1 MNSDTISKRAKR
13 IRLVILDVDGVL
25 TDGRIV
31 YDANGV
37 ESKFFNVK
45 DGHGIKLLQRA
56 GIRVAI
62 ISGRES
68 QVVTR
73 RAAELGIDLVYQ
85 RALDK
90 VGPYQKILEITGFTD
105 DEVAYMGDDLPD
117 IPLMRRVGL
126 AVAPADA
133 LDYVLPHAHIVS
145 TKRGGCGAVRE
156 ICDRIIREQ
165 GLWDEVCGK
174 YFS

>member
-1 MNSDTISKRAKR
+1 MNGERAQK
-13 IRLVILDVDGVL
+13 IRLFIFDVDGVL

-45 DGHGIKLLQRA
+45 DGHGIKMLQRA

-68 QVVTR
+68 EVVTR

-90 VGPYQKILEITGFTD
+90 VIPYQEILKKTGCSD
-105 DEVAYMGDDLPD
+105 AEVAYMGDDLPD
-117 IPLMRRVGL
+117 IPLLRRVGL
-126 AVAPADA
+126 AAAPADA
-133 LDYVLPHAHIVS
+133 LEYVLPHAHIIAVH
-145 TKRGGCGAVRE
+145 RGGWGAVRE
-156 ICDRIIREQ
+156 ICDFILKEQ
-165 GLWDEVCGK
+165 GLWDTITEK
-174 YFS
+174 YFI

>member
-1 MNSDTISKRAKR
+1 MIGERVKK

-68 QVVTR
+68 EVVTR

-90 VGPYQKILEITGFTD
+90 VGPYHDILEKTGFID
-105 DEVAYMGDDLPD
+105 NEVAYMGDDLPD
-117 IPLMRRVGL
+117 VPLMRRVGL
-126 AVAPADA
+126 AAAPADA
-133 LDYVLPHAHIVS
+133 LEYVLPHAHIIS
-145 TKRGGCGAVRE
+145 EKRGGWGAVRE
-156 ICDRIIREQ
+156 LCDLILREQ
-165 GLWDEVCGK
+165 GLWESVCGK
-174 YFS
+174 YFI

>member
-1 MNSDTISKRAKR
+1 MNGARAQK
-13 IRLVILDVDGVL
+13 IRLLILDVDGVL

-45 DGHGIKLLQRA
+45 DGLGIKLLQKA
-56 GIRVAI
+56 GIQVGI

-68 QVVTR
+68 EVVTR
-73 RAAELGIDLVYQ
+73 RAAELGIHLLYQ

-90 VGPYQKILEITGFTD
+90 VGPYREILAATGFAD

-117 IPLMRRVGL
+117 IPLMKRVGL
-126 AVAPADA
+126 AAAPADA
-133 LDYVLPHAHIVS
+133 VEDVLPFVHLVVRN
-145 TKRGGCGAVRE
+145 RGGWGAVRE
-156 ICDRIIREQ
+156 LCDFILKEQ
-165 GLWDEVCGK
+165 GIWSGVTAS
-174 YFS
+174 FA

>member
-1 MNSDTISKRAKR
+1 MIGERAKK
-13 IRLVILDVDGVL
+13 IKLVILDVDGVL

-56 GIRVAI
+56 GIQVAI

-68 QVVTR
+68 EVVTR
-73 RAAELGIDLVYQ
+73 RAAELGITPVFQ
-85 RALDK
+85 KALDK
-90 VGPYQKILEITGFTD
+90 LPPYLELLDKCALNDSEI
-105 DEVAYMGDDLPD
+105 AYMGDDLPD

-126 AVAPADA
+126 AAAPADA
-133 LDYVLPHAHIVS
+133 LDYVLPYAHFMAES
-145 TKRGGCGAVRE
+145 RGGWGAVRE
-156 ICDRIIREQ
+156 LCDLIIREQ
-165 GLWDEVCGK
+165 GKWDALCGK
-174 YFS
+174 YFL